1 MEFSVCIK
9 GWNTEVTETDDNT
22 ELLRVTKIR
31 VECEEL
37 QKHLMVLMTVEYNS
51 R

>member
-1 MEFSVCIK
+1 MQFSVCVK
-9 GWNTEVTETDDNT
+9 GWSSEVTEMDDDT

-37 QKHLMVLMTVEYNS
+37 QKILMMLMTGEYNGG
-51 R
+51 